1 MTQSNREPGQKVNQQ
16 QPSPRTVAKIFV
28 VDDEH
33 ANLQILTTLLNG
45 RDYEVLPFSSGKEAL
60 KAARSD
66 PPDLILL
73 DISMPEMNGF
83 EVCKKLKADK
93 QFADLPVIFISG
105 LTETKKKI
113 MAFAVGGVDYVTKP
127 FNFEEVLARVET
139 HLKLHRLQSELA
151 LQNTLLKDLVKAQ
164 VKEISD
170 SQMATIVALAKL
182 AESRDDDT
190 GRHLD
195 RVQVFCKDLAS
206 TLGEESSYSDRI
218 DPAFVENMFHASPLH
233 DVGKVGIPDSILLK
247 SGKLTASEF
256 EVMKTH
262 AAIGAHTLRA
272 VQKNYPR
279 NVFINM
285 GIAIAQHHHEKWDGS
300 GYPDGLAGEQ
310 IPLEA
315 RIMAVVDVY
324 DALRSKRCYRPALS
338 HEESCGIILEGED
351 SQFDPHII
359 EVFRKIADKF
369 RESCR
374 AMTD

>member
-1 MTQSNREPGQKVNQQ
+1 MTQSNRELGQKVNQQ
-16 QPSPRTVAKIFV
+16 QSMPGAVGRIFV
-28 VDDEH
+28 VDDEPE
-33 ANLQILTTLLNG
+33 NLQILTVLLEG
-45 RDYEVLPFSSGKEAL
+45 RGHEVSPFSSGKEAL
-60 KAARSD
+60 KAVRSG

-73 DISMPEMNGF
+73 DIAMPEMNGF
-83 EVCKKLKADK
+83 EICKKLKADK

-139 HLKLHRLQSELA
+139 HLKLHRLQAELA
-151 LQNTLLKDLVKAQ
+151 LQNSLLKDLVEAQ

-195 RVQVFCKDLAS
+195 RVQVFCKDLALV
-206 TLGEESSYSDRI
+206 LGEESPYSDSI

-256 EVMKTH
+256 EVMKAH

-272 VQKNYPR
+272 VQKNYPK

-338 HEESCGIILEGED
+338 HEESCKIILDGEG

-369 RESCR
+369 QESCR